1 MTDMYGQG
9 SVGIGGLVS
18 VAGGTML
25 LPNTSGNPLLMVL
38 AVATI
43 VMGSLVV
50 ISFVASRIIVARNSR

>member
-1 MTDMYGQG
+1 MYGQG